1 MKLHIKRCVC
11 VVKGQAV
18 EMGSK
23 TGRWGVHA
31 GEEREKVVTH
41 TQNALKGC
49 TLMIE
54 IVLQFFT
61 TFTSI

>member
-1 MKLHIKRCVC
+1 MCGCHIKRCVS
-11 VVKGQAV
+11 VVRVPAV
-18 EMGSK
+18 EVGKKRKGDRS
-23 TGRWGVHA
+23 
-31 GEEREKVVTH
+31 H

-54 IVLQFFT
+54 IVLWFVT